1 VPDEEKPPR
10 RKPSNLGLSVRLPAI
25 QIAPGMLAGLT
36 EESRRQG
43 ISVAAAVRAAIR
55 EWRDTAQKKP

>member
-1 VPDEEKPPR
+1 
-10 RKPSNLGLSVRLPAI
+10 VRLPAI
-25 QIAPGMLAGLT
+25 QIAPDMLAGLT